1 MSLLDDENIIDKE
14 FYINTLKNI
23 PSYRQPI
30 HIQAWYNIIL
40 SSVKNIIENDDYDL
54 FIKLINMYYKVA
66 PKLYM
71 YKSGTTYQLTNL
83 EYDPYTGL
91 LLLLDVAL
99 DKNKEYFKAEIINK
113 LLASYMANGST
124 AANDIVNGV
133 FEKDYII
140 KGVSDESLQAWEKP
154 IYVVKNTYYEEYY
167 NMILDWIELEIG
179 RNYK

>member
-23 PSYRQPI
+23 PSYRQSI

-124 AANDIVNGV
+124 VANDIVNGV

-167 NMILDWIELEIG
+167 NMILDWIKLEIG

>member
-23 PSYRQPI
+23 PSYMQPI

-71 YKSGTTYQLTNL
+71 YKTGTTYRLTTL
-83 EYDPYTGL
+83 GHEPYVGL
-91 LLLLDVAL
+91 LQLLDAAL

-124 AANDIVNGV
+124 AANSIVDGV

-140 KGVSDESLQAWEKP
+140 KCISDESLQAWENP
-154 IYVVKNTYYEEYY
+154 IYVVKNTHYEEYY
-167 NMILDWIELEIG
+167 DMILNWIKLETGI
-179 RNYK
+179 NYK

>member
-23 PSYRQPI
+23 PSYMQPI

-71 YKSGTTYQLTNL
+71 YKTGTTYRLTTL
-83 EYDPYTGL
+83 GHEPYVGL
-91 LLLLDVAL
+91 LQLLDAAL

-124 AANDIVNGV
+124 AANSIVDGE

-140 KGVSDESLQAWEKP
+140 KCISDELLQAWENP
-154 IYVVKNTYYEEYY
+154 IYVVKNTHYEEYY
-167 NMILDWIELEIG
+167 DMILDWIKLETGI
-179 RNYK
+179 NYK

>member
-23 PSYRQPI
+23 PSYVQPI

-99 DKNKEYFKAEIINK
+99 DKNKEYFKPEIINK
-113 LLASYMANGST
+113 LLASYMVNGST

-140 KGVSDESLQAWEKP
+140 KDVSDGPLFAWKKP
-154 IYVVKNTYYEEYY
+154 IYIVKNTYYEEYY